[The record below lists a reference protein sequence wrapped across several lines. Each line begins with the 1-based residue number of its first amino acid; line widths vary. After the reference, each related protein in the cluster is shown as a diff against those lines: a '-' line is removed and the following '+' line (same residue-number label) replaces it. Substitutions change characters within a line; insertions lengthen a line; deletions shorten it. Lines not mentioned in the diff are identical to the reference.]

1 MILPKARPE
10 ILACVQLVVAAAAA
24 LHLQY
29 SCVCAMRM
37 GARELLAAM

>member
-10 ILACVQLVVAAAAA
+10 ILACVELVVAAAAA

-29 SCVCAMRM
+29 SCVCAMQTST
-37 GARELLAAM
+37 RELLAAM